1 MRNTLLFLGLAV
13 GFGFAC
19 GADAGAV
26 PVGTAAMKEAVVAAS
41 PLQEVQYAEW
51 RARRG
56 GIVKCYREF
65 VVGPYRCHWY
75 PL

>member
-1 MRNTLLFLGLAV
+1 MRKTLLFLGFAV
-13 GFGFAC
+13 GLGFAC
-19 GADAGAV
+19 GSGAGAV
-26 PVGTAAMKEAVVAAS
+26 PIGATAMKEAAVTAS

-56 GIVKCYREF
+56 GIVKCYRVF
-65 VVGPYRCHWY
+65 VIGPYRCHWF

>member
-1 MRNTLLFLGLAV
+1 MRNTLLFLSFAV
-13 GFGFAC
+13 GLGFAC
-19 GADAGAV
+19 GTAGAV
-26 PVGTAAMKEAVVAAS
+26 PISATAMKDAAVVTT
-41 PLQEVQYAEW
+41 PLQQVQYAEW

>member
-1 MRNTLLFLGLAV
+1 MRHTLLFLSFAIGLGLACSS
-13 GFGFAC
+13 AR
-19 GADAGAV
+19 AV
-26 PVGTAAMKEAVVAAS
+26 PIGVTAMKETAATAS

>member
-1 MRNTLLFLGLAV
+1 MRKTLLFLSVAV
-13 GFGFAC
+13 VVGFAC
-19 GADAGAV
+19 GVDAGAV
-26 PVGTAAMKEAVVAAS
+26 PIGATAMKEAAGAS
-41 PLQEVQYAEW
+41 PLQEVQYAEF

>member
-1 MRNTLLFLGLAV
+1 MRKTLLFLGIAFGL
-13 GFGFAC
+13 GFAS
-19 GADAGAV
+19 GSDAGAA
-26 PVGTAAMKEAVVAAS
+26 PIGPMAMKGAAVTGS
-41 PLQEVQYAEW
+41 LLEPVQYAEW